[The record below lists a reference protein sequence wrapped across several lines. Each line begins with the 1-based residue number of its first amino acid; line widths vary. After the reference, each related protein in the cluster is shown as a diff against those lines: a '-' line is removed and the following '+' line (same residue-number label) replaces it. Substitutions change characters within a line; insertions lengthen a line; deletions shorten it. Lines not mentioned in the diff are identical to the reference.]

1 MNTGHANQT
10 AVVVEAKRL
19 LQGQNVHSLRNFAP
33 LFAHFAVSADRFTAK
48 GAKNLPGTKSKRHPK
63 INLRGPMPLFAY
75 PFPEATRLPCAWPQ
89 SRRVRTDP
97 LVCQSDLH
105 RTDPAVALPLHPL
118 I

>member
-1 MNTGHANQT
+1 MDAGHVSQT
-10 AVVVEAKRL
+10 AVVVEAEDSCNGRT
-19 LQGQNVHSLRNFAP
+19 SIPLRNFAP

-105 RTDPAVALPLHPL
+105 RTDPAMALPLHPL